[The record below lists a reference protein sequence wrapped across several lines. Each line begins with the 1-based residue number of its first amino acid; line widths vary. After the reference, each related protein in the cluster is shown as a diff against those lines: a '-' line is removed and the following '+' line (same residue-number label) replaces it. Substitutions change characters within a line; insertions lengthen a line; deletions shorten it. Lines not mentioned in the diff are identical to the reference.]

1 MPKWNPEPLI
11 NVVLALLRVSRDGK
25 LREDEIL
32 RMLKYTYSDIS
43 RKELV
48 KTLMTLE
55 IRGLIRVYL
64 AKENLLIAEL
74 AKQSKE
80 H

>member
-11 NVVLALLRVSRDGK
+11 NVVLALLSVSRDGK

-32 RMLKYTYSDIS
+32 KMLKYTYSDIS

-48 KTLMTLE
+48 K
-55 IRGLIRVYL
+55 
-64 AKENLLIAEL
+64 
-74 AKQSKE
+74 QSKE